1 MAENSEQE
9 NNRAARRQR
18 VLKEG
23 KIVFNHNSSV
33 FDCTIRDLSESGA
46 KILCEHSGAVPDE
59 CRLVTL
65 KDNLIRDAKV
75 MWRRGEQLGLLFTSE
90 ARAAPPRKW

>member
-1 MAENSEQE
+1 MAQNTEQD
-9 NNRAARRQR
+9 RTARRQR
-18 VLKEG
+18 VLKDG
-23 KIVFNHNSSV
+23 KIVFNQNSSV
-33 FDCTIRDLSESGA
+33 IDCTIRDISETGA
-46 KILCEHSGAVPDE
+46 KVLCEHTAAVPDE

-75 MWRRGEQLGLLFTSE
+75 IWRRGEQVGLLFTGE